1 MIAEPGTTGWLTGAG
16 RDAGVLLPGWQGNLT
31 PADAG
36 LLDATMLPPP
46 LDGLLQPLLADA
58 LMDLKQRAGSALL
71 CCGGAPIPLEQI
83 LAILRLRLTGVVS
96 LPLALACEDAKVEE
110 AEEGLAGDFA
120 SRAWTDCRMR
130 FPLLAPLLAIA
141 TRGWVRATEVFLRRL
156 DRDRVRLARW
166 LGVASLPPIRALAG
180 TGSDSHDGGSTV
192 LLVSFASGQGLYY
205 KPRPVAGEFL
215 WHALLAELAASA
227 PDCSL
232 PAARVLPG
240 SGESPRSDSSG
251 ELTSGYGWME
261 ALAAD
266 AAPAGDGY
274 WRGAGGLLCLA
285 QQFALTDLHA
295 KNVVPQETG
304 PAVVDAECLGSA
316 AIFHKDEEDDA
327 AEEETDEVERV
338 IERLLATGL
347 LGSTTLSGRSDS
359 EARCDLSGLFARTA
373 SIPSLRLPYWQAAS
387 GRLPQ
392 LGFTP
397 ARLRLQRATPEQ
409 ASAIAVLPH
418 LHDGYRAAAHA
429 LLACRS
435 RLLKSGGWLNTL
447 ERAHAPRVLVRTT
460 LAYALVL
467 SRSLFPDH
475 LQSSIERRTA
485 LRVLLAER
493 PHLLGAGPLP
503 NAVADA
509 EIEALFH
516 LDLPRFTLRRGT
528 SRTLEPGSI
537 LLPRLGATTLAS
549 TVRRRLEALSEESLE
564 TIHLPA
570 LTLACLFAR
579 G

>member
-1 MIAEPGTTGWLTGAG
+1 MIAEPGMTRWLAGAG
-16 RDAGVLLPGWQGNLT
+16 GDAGVLLPGWQGNLM
-31 PADAG
+31 PADAA
-36 LLDATMLPPP
+36 LIDATMLPPP

-58 LMDLKQRAGSALL
+58 LMELQQRAGSALL
-71 CCGGAPIPLEQI
+71 CCGGAPIPLEQV

-96 LPLALACEDAKVEE
+96 LPLALACEDAKVER

-120 SRAWTDCRMR
+120 SRAWADCRVR

-156 DRDRVRLARW
+156 GRDRVRLAQW
-166 LGVASLPPIRALAG
+166 LGVASLPPIHGLAG
-180 TGSDSHDGGSTV
+180 TGADMHDGGNIV
-192 LLVSFASGQGLYY
+192 LLISFASGQGLYY
-205 KPRPVAGEFL
+205 KPRPVTGEFL
-215 WHALLAELAASA
+215 WHVLLAELAAST
-227 PDCSL
+227 PGCSL
-232 PAARVLPG
+232 PAARVLSGTRESPG
-240 SGESPRSDSSG
+240 SGSSG
-251 ELTSGYGWME
+251 ELMSGYGWME
-261 ALAAD
+261 ALAAP
-266 AAPAGDGY
+266 AARAGDDY
-274 WRGAGGLLCLA
+274 WQGAGGLLCLA

-295 KNVVPQETG
+295 ENVVPQNAG
-304 PAVVDAECLGSA
+304 PAVVDAECLGSV
-316 AIFHKDEEDDA
+316 AILHRHGGEDA
-327 AEEETDEVERV
+327 AEEETGEVERV

-347 LGSTTLSGRSDS
+347 LGSIALNKRSDG
-359 EARCDLSGLFARTA
+359 EERCNLSGLFARPA
-373 SIPSLRLPYWQAAS
+373 SIPSLRLPYWQAGS

-397 ARLRLQRATPEQ
+397 ARLRLQPATPEQ

-418 LHDGYRAAAHA
+418 LHDGYRAAVHA

-435 RLLKSGGWLNTL
+435 RLLTSGGWLDTL
-447 ERAHAPRVLVRTT
+447 ERVHASRVLVRTT

-475 LQSSIERRTA
+475 LQSSIKRRAA
-485 LRVLLAER
+485 LRVLLAEC

-516 LDLPRFTLRRGT
+516 LDLPGFTLRRGT

-537 LLPRLGATTLAS
+537 LLGQAGATTAAS
-549 TVRRRLEALSEESLE
+549 LVRRRLEALSEESLE